1 MSNRKKFMGMEVDL
15 GVNLGEILT
24 ILTMIFALLAFTLS
38 ERDDIK
44 AALSDH
50 DTRLSVAEKQI
61 EASKIEMNRQE
72 ERSQRQFEEVKDY
85 LIRIDQKIDRQGSD
99 Q

>member
-1 MSNRKKFMGMEVDL
+1 MEVDL